1 MITQPG
7 AEPGS
12 SQPATTPA
20 PAIFTATDGSGT
32 VAGPVRTAPVSALNL
47 EPWQGQSSSVAAAT
61 ATAQPLCVQTA
72 LKATTFPAEG
82 CATMMSA
89 PSAYLAATAPPT
101 GTLLSAMMAFAG
113 GATEDE
119 AADVGAAEEVATPE
133 DDAAEDD
140 AAELGAAAEDS
151 ADDDSADA
159 AADDATDDDSTDE
172 DATGLEATDDGA
184 KAADEDAADG
194 AVDGAGVLLAAAVPE
209 LPQAAMVSAPAPS
222 PAATKAWR
230 RLIGVRG
237 PPAE

>member
-72 LKATTFPAEG
+72 LKATTFPAVG

-89 PSAYLAATAPPT
+89 PLASLAATAPPT

-133 DDAAEDD
+133 DDAAE
-140 AAELGAAAEDS
+140 LGAAAEDS
-151 ADDDSADA
+151 ADDATEDDSADA

-237 PPAE
+237 PPAG

>member
-72 LKATTFPAEG
+72 LKATTFPAVG

-101 GTLLSAMMAFAG
+101 GTLLSAMMAFAAG
-113 GATEDE
+113 VAEDE
-119 AADVGAAEEVATPE
+119 ADDVGAAEEVAT
-133 DDAAEDD
+133 AEDD
-140 AAELGAAAEDS
+140 STDED
-151 ADDDSADA
+151 A
-159 AADDATDDDSTDE
+159 TDE

-184 KAADEDAADG
+184 TAADGGAADG
-194 AVDGAGVLLAAAVPE
+194 AVDGVGVLLAAAVLE

-222 PAATKAWR
+222 PAATRAWR

-237 PPAE
+237 PPAAAG